1 MRSDN
6 FSSYEHLEIFR
17 VSRDFTL
24 PMLSGRVFRLQ
35 HPSRF
40 KKTRLVECPID

>member
-1 MRSDN
+1 MRSGN
-6 FSSYEHLEIFR
+6 FSSCEHPEIFR

-24 PMLSGRVFRLQ
+24 PMLSRRIFRHQ

-40 KKTRLVECPID
+40 KKARFVKFPID